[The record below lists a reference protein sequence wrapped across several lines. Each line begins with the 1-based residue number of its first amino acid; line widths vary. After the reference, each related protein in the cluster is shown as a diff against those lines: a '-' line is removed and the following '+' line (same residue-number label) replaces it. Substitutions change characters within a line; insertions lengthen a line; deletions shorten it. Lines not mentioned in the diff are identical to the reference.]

1 MKELLLSNGRV
12 LDGKRGK
19 RGTRLAKISHPEVCS
34 FFVFKSPA
42 PTPLKITFFVP
53 FVSVCLFLGSQLFG
67 VARVLQCRTS
77 PVRDRLQ

>member
-19 RGTRLAKISHPEVCS
+19 RGTRLAKIPHPEVCS
-34 FFVFKSPA
+34 FFFPSNLLHQPSQNH
-42 PTPLKITFFVP
+42 FFVP
-53 FVSVCLFLGSQLFG
+53 FVSVCLFLGSHCFG